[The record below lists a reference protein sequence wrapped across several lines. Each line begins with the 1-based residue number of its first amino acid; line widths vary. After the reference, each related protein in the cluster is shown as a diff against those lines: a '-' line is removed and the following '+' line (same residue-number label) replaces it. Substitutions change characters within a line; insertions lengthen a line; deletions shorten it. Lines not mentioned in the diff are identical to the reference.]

1 VVAEIIDLPP
11 PDPDAP
17 GPFRY
22 ADADKLLTMLDRA
35 GHGELD
41 LRDWRGVL
49 PIRR

>member
-22 ADADKLLTMLDRA
+22 PKFVTTSI
-35 GHGELD
+35 
-41 LRDWRGVL
+41 VL
-49 PIRR
+49 GFFDP